1 MTPPARSVRTFAT
14 TALRNPLVGPYFV
27 VVVLFVIGTTAS
39 DGFAREQHLQQL
51 AVFASLT
58 ALAALGQT
66 LVIVGG
72 GIDLSVPWLMSF
84 GGVQLAQ
91 WVNAGVPEIVALVM
105 VVCVGGAIGAVN
117 AAGVA
122 WLRIPPIVMTLGVG
136 GVLNGYLLNV
146 GQVGQA
152 NTAPK
157 LAADLT
163 STNVGPV
170 PLVALITLILGVAV
184 HVFLRHTV
192 GGRWLYAI
200 GTNTGIAWLAGVK
213 IGIGQATT
221 YVISGA
227 VAAFAGVLL
236 AGYVG
241 QSYVEIGQPYLF
253 TSIAAVAIGGASILG
268 GRGTYWGTIAGALT
282 LTLLTAVL
290 ALLDLGDASLSIVYG
305 VIIAMAVFLAQRVRP
320 TT

>member
-1 MTPPARSVRTFAT
+1 
-14 TALRNPLVGPYFV
+14 LLGPYLI
-27 VVVLFVIGTTAS
+27 VVVLFLIGVVAS
-39 DGFAREQHLQQL
+39 SGFAREQHLQQL

-66 LVIVGG
+66 LVIIGG

-91 WVNAGVPEIVALVM
+91 WVNAGIPEPLALVM
-105 VVCVGGAIGAVN
+105 VVCVGGMIGAVN
-117 AAGVA
+117 AAGIA

-136 GVLNGYLLNV
+136 GVLNGYLLHI
-146 GQVGQA
+146 GQVGEV

-170 PLVALITLILGVAV
+170 PLVAVITLVLALVV
-184 HVFLRHTV
+184 HLFLRHTV
-192 GGRWLYAI
+192 GGRWLYGI
-200 GTNTGIAWLAGVK
+200 GINISIARLAGVK

-221 YVISGA
+221 YVVSGA
-227 VAAFAGVLL
+227 MAAFAGVLL

-241 QSYVEIGQPYLF
+241 QSYVEIGEPYLF

-268 GRGTYWGTIAGALT
+268 GTGTYWGTIAGALT

-290 ALLDLGDASLSIVYG
+290 ALLNLGDASLDIVYG
-305 VIIAMAVFLAQRVRP
+305 VIIVIAVFLAQRVRP
-320 TT
+320 TTGGP